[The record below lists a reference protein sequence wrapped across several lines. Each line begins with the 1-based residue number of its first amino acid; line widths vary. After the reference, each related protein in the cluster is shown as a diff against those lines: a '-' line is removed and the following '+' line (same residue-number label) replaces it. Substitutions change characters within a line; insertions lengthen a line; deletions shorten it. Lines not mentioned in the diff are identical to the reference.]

1 MRSTS
6 PKYLAN
12 HYSKMRDS
20 REKIK
25 QISEDL
31 GIKYFLSYSPKFSE
45 MLDSL
50 KFQYVG
56 TYEANNWKE
65 YGGRKIFT
73 SDYDLKIYKVVGC
86 RNS

>member
-1 MRSTS
+1 MILGFWEYCLNPKGVEFIPSEWMRSTS
-6 PKYLAN
+6 PKYLTN
-12 HYSKMRDS
+12 HYSKMRCS
-20 REKIK
+20 KEKVK

-56 TYEANNWKE
+56 SYKANN
-65 YGGRKIFT
+65 
-73 SDYDLKIYKVVGC
+73 
-86 RNS
+86 